1 MATYRFE
8 LNNKQTRNK
17 KFQVLLCITINGKR
31 KRIKTDIEVNKK
43 SDWNSTPK
51 GDNWIRPSEP
61 NFKVW
66 NQKLADIINE
76 AKNTSR
82 DIKNVSGFATSE
94 KVASKLRIDEQEFS
108 FIKFAE
114 DFAQRTLEAGNTRTY
129 TKYITFINKLK
140 FFINNIKIKDLPSI
154 PKKSNK
160 EYATF
165 IAGLKNDLL
174 FKEIT
179 LSFLNKFKLYL
190 QKTPSS
196 RDKELTLHTNTISKQ
211 FDIFKSLY
219 NKGRI
224 ELKEEGLSIINNPL
238 EDFTYETIN
247 TNKEKLTLDEIN
259 RMNALELQ
267 ENSSLWHTRNC
278 FMFAFYCAGM
288 RAGDLIQ
295 LRGTNIIY
303 NNNEWRISY
312 RMDKTSV
319 AKEILLL
326 PQATEILKHYV
337 DFNQLTPKY
346 IFPLLD
352 NDAIYSKAITWEM
365 KERLPFETKAY
376 LLRQVNSKNSLLNKN
391 LAKLAELAEIEK
403 KVTMHIAR
411 HSFANIAR
419 QKNAN
424 LYDISKSLGH
434 SSLKITETYLSNFDT
449 ESQDKTMKQ
458 VFNEPI
464 TEEMKKEQLIEQLK
478 QLSSDKLAELLKRI
492 E

>member
-1 MATYRFE
+1 
-8 LNNKQTRNK
+8 
-17 KFQVLLCITINGKR
+17 
-31 KRIKTDIEVNKK
+31 
-43 SDWNSTPK
+43 
-51 GDNWIRPSEP
+51 
-61 NFKVW
+61 
-66 NQKLADIINE
+66 
-76 AKNTSR
+76 
-82 DIKNVSGFATSE
+82 
-94 KVASKLRIDEQEFS
+94 
-108 FIKFAE
+108 
-114 DFAQRTLEAGNTRTY
+114 
-129 TKYITFINKLK
+129 
-140 FFINNIKIKDLPSI
+140 
-154 PKKSNK
+154 
-160 EYATF
+160 
-165 IAGLKNDLL
+165 
-174 FKEIT
+174 
-179 LSFLNKFKLYL
+179 L

-224 ELKEEGLSIINNPL
+224 ELKEEGLSIINNPF